1 MPWREISVM
10 DQKEE
15 FVLRALAED
24 MPFTMLCREYGIAR
38 RTGYKWKRRFLNEG
52 RSGLIDRSRRPDSS
66 PSALSE
72 ETIIRIIRIRSSHP
86 SWGAKKIARI
96 IEGNTQSQD
105 TPSVASVY
113 RILDKANLLKRKR
126 SYKVRE
132 LHKENLHNLIEPSK
146 PNDVWTIDYKGWWMS
161 EDIKRCNPLTIR
173 DLKSRYTLAVRLTP
187 KQDTQS
193 VADTLEHVFSEY
205 GLPRVIRSD
214 NGPPFATQNS
224 PLGINRLGAM
234 WMALGIIPDRIA
246 PGRPYQ
252 NGSHERMH
260 RDIKEEVQKRN
271 RGDIR
276 YFQDILDEW
285 RYDYNFKRPHEALG
299 MVTPATCYTPSPR
312 KFKGYTEEVYYPLN
326 LERRKVSK
334 NGCIKWDNE
343 IIRISSAFG
352 GYHVGLGYEDE
363 YTLKV
368 WFSDFLIGKIDLV
381 SSSFYTV
388 SNR

>member
-15 FVLRALAED
+15 FVLKTLAED
-24 MPFTMLCREYGIAR
+24 IPFAMLCREYGIVRKTA
-38 RTGYKWKRRFLNEG
+38 YKWKRRFLNEG
-52 RSGLIDRSRRPDSS
+52 RSGLIDRSRSPDSS

-126 SYKVRE
+126 SYK
-132 LHKENLHNLIEPSK
+132 
-146 PNDVWTIDYKGWWMS
+146 GWWMS

-214 NGPPFATQNS
+214 NGPSLP
-224 PLGINRLGAM
+224 
-234 WMALGIIPDRIA
+234 
-246 PGRPYQ
+246 
-252 NGSHERMH
+252 H
-260 RDIKEEVQKRN
+260 RTVP
-271 RGDIR
+271 
-276 YFQDILDEW
+276 W
-285 RYDYNFKRPHEALG
+285 
-299 MVTPATCYTPSPR
+299 
-312 KFKGYTEEVYYPLN
+312 
-326 LERRKVSK
+326 VS
-334 NGCIKWDNE
+334 
-343 IIRISSAFG
+343 
-352 GYHVGLGYEDE
+352 
-363 YTLKV
+363 
-368 WFSDFLIGKIDLV
+368 IDLE
-381 SSSFYTV
+381 
-388 SNR
+388 

>member
-1 MPWREISVM
+1 MPWREISIM
-10 DQKEE
+10 EQKEE
-15 FVLRALAED
+15 FVIRALSEEI
-24 MPFTMLCREYGIAR
+24 PFALLCREYGISR
-38 RTGYKWKRRFLNEG
+38 KTGYKWKRRFLDEG
-52 RSGLIDRSRRPDSS
+52 RYGLLDRSRKPDSS
-66 PSALSE
+66 PKALSE
-72 ETIIRIIRIRSSHP
+72 DTIVRIIQIRHNHP
-86 SWGAKKIARI
+86 SWGAKKIAKI
-96 IEGNTQSQD
+96 IEGNTPLQG

-126 SYKVRE
+126 TYRVRE

-173 DLKSRYTLAVRLTP
+173 DLKTRYTLEVKLTLR
-187 KQDTQS
+187 QDTES
-193 VADTLEHVFSEY
+193 VAHTLEQVFSQY

-246 PGRPYQ
+246 PGKPYQ

-260 RDIKEEVQKRN
+260 RDIKEEVQKRK

-285 RYDYNFKRPHEALG
+285 RHDYNFERPHEALG

-312 KFKGYTEEVYYPLN
+312 KFKGYIEEIEYPPN
-326 LERRKVSK
+326 LERRKVCK
-334 NGCIKWDNE
+334 NGYIK
-343 IIRISSAFG
+343 
-352 GYHVGLGYEDE
+352 
-363 YTLKV
+363 
-368 WFSDFLIGKIDLV
+368 
-381 SSSFYTV
+381 
-388 SNR
+388 